1 MLVCRYTDP
10 PLTDE
15 EKQKQEQAKQNG
27 EAVPAAK
34 NDYDITDYILRY
46 EWSGDVTQA
55 ARKLEFSIAHNVPG
69 KDSSFTQLDLKLG
82 GFITLAEKTE
92 ESEEETEFFTGRIF
106 FRKRSTD
113 GYTFEFAAYDDMIY
127 LAKSH
132 ISMLFECSVSDGI
145 KEICK
150 HMGIEVA
157 EDLPSIPTK
166 VSFFAD
172 DKSCTEAIR
181 MLLDKAKAD
190 TAVKKEYNALCING
204 AVTCVLKG
212 EMIEDYVATDKTNV
226 VSSEHS
232 ESVEDM
238 VNRVVMVDEKGSV
251 CQTFTNTDDQTHF
264 GTLEK
269 VYKAQP
275 PKKGESVDNVAGAKA
290 MLSRTKEESS
300 LQGLGYIQCIA
311 GYTIKVQEE
320 RLKGNFFIK
329 SDSHTFE
336 NNVHNMRL
344 TLEYLPENQEEPKVV
359 QRYYREPEFKA
370 AKKKQRKKS
379 TRKKKK
385 TTI

>member
-15 EKQKQEQAKQNG
+15 EKQKQEQAKKNG
-27 EAVPAAK
+27 EATAEAK
-34 NDYDITDYILRY
+34 DNFDITDYILKY
-46 EWSGDVTQA
+46 EWSGDVSQA
-55 ARKLEFSIAHNVPG
+55 ARKLEFSIAHNTQE
-69 KDSSFTQLDLKLG
+69 KDSTFAPLNLILG

-92 ESEEETEFFTGRIF
+92 ESTEETEFFTGRIF

-113 GYTFEFAAYDDMIY
+113 GYTFEFTAYDDMIY

-150 HMGIEVA
+150 YMGIEVA
-157 EDLPSIPTK
+157 EDMPSIPTT

-172 DKSCTEAIR
+172 DKSCTEAIN
-181 MLLDKAKAD
+181 MLLDKAKED
-190 TAVKKEYNALCING
+190 PAVNKEYSALCING
-204 AVTCVLKG
+204 AITCVPKG
-212 EMIEDYVATDKTNV
+212 EMIDGYVATDKTNV

-238 VNRVVMVDEKGSV
+238 VNRVIMVDEKGSV

-269 VYKAQP
+269 VYKAKP
-275 PKKGESVDNVAGAKA
+275 PKEGESVDNVAGAKA

-311 GYTIKVQEE
+311 GYSIKVQEE
-320 RLKGNFFIK
+320 NLKGDFFIK
-329 SDSHTFE
+329 ADSHNFE
-336 NNVHNMRL
+336 NNAHTMQL
-344 TLEYLPENQEEPKVV
+344 TLEYLPDKQEEPKIV

-370 AKKKQRKKS
+370 AKKKK
-379 TRKKKK
+379 RKKKSSK
-385 TTI
+385 QEATTT

>member
-1 MLVCRYTDP
+1 MLICRYTDP
-10 PLTDE
+10 PATDE
-15 EKQKQEQAKQNG
+15 DEKKKEQAKKNG
-27 EAVPAAK
+27 QASEPK
-34 NDYDITDYILRY
+34 DDYDITDYILKY
-46 EWSGDVTQA
+46 EWSGDVSQA
-55 ARKLEFSIAHNVPG
+55 ARKLEFSIAHNTAD
-69 KDSSFTQLDLKLG
+69 KDASFSPLELKLG

-92 ESEEETEFFTGRIF
+92 ESEQETEFFTGRIF

-145 KEICK
+145 REICK

-157 EDLPSIPTK
+157 SDLPSIPTK

-181 MLLDKAKAD
+181 MLLEKAKAD
-190 TAVKKEYNALCING
+190 TSVNKEYTALCING
-204 AVTCVLKG
+204 AVTCVPKG

-226 VSSEHS
+226 TSSEHS
-232 ESVEDM
+232 ESIEEM
-238 VNRVVMVDEKGSV
+238 VNRVIMVDEKGSV

-269 VYKAQP
+269 VYKAKP
-275 PKKGESVDNVAGAKA
+275 PKEKETVDNVAAAKA
-290 MLSRTKEESS
+290 MLKRTREESS
-300 LQGLGYIQCIA
+300 LHGLGYIQCIA
-311 GYTIKVQEE
+311 GYTIKAQEE
-320 RLKGNFFIK
+320 NLKGNFFIK

-336 NNVHNMRL
+336 NNVHTMQL
-344 TLEYLPENQEEPKVV
+344 TLEYLPDTPAAPKIV

-370 AKKKQRKKS
+370 SKKKK
-379 TRKKKK
+379 RKKKNKK
-385 TTI
+385 TEGK

>member
-1 MLVCRYTDP
+1 MLICRYTDP
-10 PLTDE
+10 PQTDE
-15 EKQKQEQAKQNG
+15 DKKKQEQAKQKG
-27 EAVPAAK
+27 AAASAK
-34 NDYDITDYILRY
+34 NDYDITDYILKY
-46 EWSGDVTQA
+46 EWSGDVSQA
-55 ARKLEFSIAHNVPG
+55 ARKLEFSIAHNTPD
-69 KDSSFTQLDLKLG
+69 KDSSFAQLDLKLG

-92 ESEEETEFFTGRIF
+92 DSTEETEFFTGRIF

-113 GYTFEFAAYDDMIY
+113 GYTVEFAAYDDMIY

-150 HMGIEVA
+150 HMGIEA
-157 EDLPSIPTK
+157 AGDMPSIPTK

-190 TAVKKEYNALCING
+190 TAVGKEYNALCING
-204 AVTCVLKG
+204 AVTCIPKG

-232 ESVEDM
+232 ESIEDM

-251 CQTFTNTDDQTHF
+251 CQTFTNADDQTHY

-269 VYKAQP
+269 IYKVKP
-275 PKKGESVDNVAGAKA
+275 PKKDESVDNVAAAKA

-320 RLKGNFFIK
+320 NLKGNFFIK
-329 SDSHTFE
+329 ADSHSFE
-336 NNVHNMRL
+336 NNVHTMQL
-344 TLEYLPENQEEPKVV
+344 TLEYLPDKPEEPKIV

-370 AKKKQRKKS
+370 SKKKK
-379 TRKKKK
+379 RKKKNSK
-385 TTI
+385 NDK

>member
-1 MLVCRYTDP
+1 MLICRYTDP

-15 EKQKQEQAKQNG
+15 EKQKQEQAKKNG
-27 EAVPAAK
+27 EATAEAK
-34 NDYDITDYILRY
+34 NDYDITDYILKY
-46 EWSGDVTQA
+46 EWSGDVSQA
-55 ARKLEFSIAHNVPG
+55 ARKLEFSTAHNTPD
-69 KDSSFTQLDLKLG
+69 KDSSFTALDLKLG
-82 GFITLAEKTE
+82 GFITLTEKTE
-92 ESEEETEFFTGRIF
+92 ESQEETEFFTGRIF

-113 GYTFEFAAYDDMIY
+113 GYTFEYTAYDDMIY

-145 KEICK
+145 KQICS

-157 EDLPSIPTK
+157 EDFPSIPTK

-190 TAVKKEYNALCING
+190 SAVNKDYNALCING
-204 AVTCVLKG
+204 AVTCVPKG

-226 VSSEHS
+226 ISSEHS

-238 VNRVVMVDEKGSV
+238 VNRVIMVDEKGSV

-275 PKKGESVDNVAGAKA
+275 PKKDESVDNVAGAKA
-290 MLSRTKEESS
+290 LLSRTKEESS
-300 LQGLGYIQCIA
+300 LNGLGYIQCIA
-311 GYTIKVQEE
+311 GYTIKAQEE
-320 RLKGNFFIK
+320 NLKGNFFIK
-329 SDSHTFE
+329 TDSHSFE
-336 NNVHNMRL
+336 NNVHTMQL
-344 TLEYLPENQEEPKVV
+344 TLEYMPDKQEEPKIE
-359 QRYYREPEFKA
+359 QRNYREPEFKA
-370 AKKKQRKKS
+370 AKKKKRKKKS
-379 TRKKKK
+379 TK
-385 TTI
+385 TTT

>member
-15 EKQKQEQAKQNG
+15 EKQKQEQAKKNG
-27 EAVPAAK
+27 EVTAEAK
-34 NDYDITDYILRY
+34 DNVDITDYILKY
-46 EWSGDVTQA
+46 EWSGDVSQA
-55 ARKLEFSIAHNVPG
+55 ARKLEFYIAHNTQE
-69 KDSSFTQLDLKLG
+69 KDSTFAPLNLKLG

-92 ESEEETEFFTGRIF
+92 ESTEETEFFTGRIF

-113 GYTFEFAAYDDMIY
+113 GYTFEFTAYDDMIY

-145 KEICK
+145 REICK

-190 TAVKKEYNALCING
+190 TDVKKEYNALCING

-232 ESVEDM
+232 ESIEDM

-264 GTLEK
+264 GTLEQ
-269 VYKAQP
+269 VYKAKP

-290 MLSRTKEESS
+290 MLKRTKEESS

-311 GYTIKVQEE
+311 GYTIKAQEE
-320 RLKGNFFIK
+320 NLKGNFFIK
-329 SDSHTFE
+329 TDSHTFE
-336 NNVHNMRL
+336 NNAHTMQL
-344 TLEYLPENQEEPKVV
+344 TLEYLPEKKEEPKIV

-370 AKKKQRKKS
+370 AKKKKRKKKS
-379 TRKKKK
+379 SKKK
-385 TTI
+385 TTTT

>member
-15 EKQKQEQAKQNG
+15 EKQKQEQAKKNG
-27 EAVPAAK
+27 EAAAEAK
-34 NDYDITDYILRY
+34 DNFDITDYILKY
-46 EWSGDVTQA
+46 EWSGDVSQA
-55 ARKLEFSIAHNVPG
+55 ARKLEFSIAHNTQE
-69 KDSSFTQLDLKLG
+69 KDSTFAPLNLKLG

-92 ESEEETEFFTGRIF
+92 ESTEETEFFTGRIF

-113 GYTFEFAAYDDMIY
+113 GYTFEFTAYDDMIY

-132 ISMLFECSVSDGI
+132 ISMLFECSVNDGI
-145 KEICK
+145 REICK

-232 ESVEDM
+232 ESIEDM

-251 CQTFTNTDDQTHF
+251 CQTFTNTDDQTRF
-264 GTLEK
+264 GTLEQ
-269 VYKAQP
+269 VYKAKP
-275 PKKGESVDNVAGAKA
+275 PKKDESVDNVAGAKA
-290 MLSRTKEESS
+290 MLKRTKEESS

-320 RLKGNFFIK
+320 NLKGNFFIK
-329 SDSHTFE
+329 ADSHSFE
-336 NNVHNMRL
+336 NNVHTMQL
-344 TLEYLPENQEEPKVV
+344 TLEYLPDKQEEPKIA

-370 AKKKQRKKS
+370 AKKKK
-379 TRKKKK
+379 RKKKSSQKK
-385 TTI
+385 TTTT

>member
-1 MLVCRYTDP
+1 MAVARLHELPAVGLNVFSNRPGWVRFRTPSSVHCSVIDFKEGAGP
-10 PLTDE
+10 
-15 EKQKQEQAKQNG
+15 EKSICGLLPRRNIARMALIKINAFAAKLSTLIKLAKQIKM
-27 EAVPAAK
+27 ADDVRTRFV
-34 NDYDITDYILRY
+34 NDRRDYF
-46 EWSGDVTQA
+46 
-55 ARKLEFSIAHNVPG
+55 K
-69 KDSSFTQLDLKLG
+69 
-82 GFITLAEKTE
+82 
-92 ESEEETEFFTGRIF
+92 IF

-113 GYTFEFAAYDDMIY
+113 GYTVEFAAYDDMIY

-150 HMGIEVA
+150 HMGIEA
-157 EDLPSIPTK
+157 AGDMPSIPTK

-190 TAVKKEYNALCING
+190 TAVGKEYNALCING
-204 AVTCVLKG
+204 AVTCIPKG

-232 ESVEDM
+232 ESIEDM

-251 CQTFTNTDDQTHF
+251 CQTFTNTDDQTHY

-269 VYKAQP
+269 IYKVKP
-275 PKKGESVDNVAGAKA
+275 PKKDESVDNVAAAKA

-320 RLKGNFFIK
+320 NLKGNFFIK
-329 SDSHTFE
+329 ADSQSWT
-336 NNVHNMRL
+336 NR
-344 TLEYLPENQEEPKVV
+344 KS
-359 QRYYREPEFKA
+359 QR
-370 AKKKQRKKS
+370 
-379 TRKKKK
+379 
-385 TTI
+385 